1 MNMAQVEEWLAGIPA
16 EQTRKSYK
24 NSIRKFE
31 EWLGKPIESLLGNPD
46 EATKAV
52 ERFFCYLKEKFC
64 QNTARNQTN
73 GVIQYFKAHKT
84 EVKPR
89 RALNIY
95 HTVVTVRDH
104 PLNIAEIQQ
113 MGKHGDLRE
122 QTLLKVGLLGLR
134 VGDVAN
140 LQWRTFDVQGE
151 APIEIE
157 IPCKKEDTVARTFID
172 AELKE
177 LLDLYLPTLDPKN
190 RFLFQNKQNGNLS
203 EKRIDEILKQLFE
216 RAGLKTQKI
225 LRWHCFRKL
234 ALRTSSELGLNQW
247 SAKILVGKSVPADI
261 MTYISGLNLKEDF
274 LKLSN
279 VLKLK
284 PNGNGN
290 GKVRDLEN
298 AVKQIESENLAFKTR
313 IDLMQK
319 EIQTLKKSMEG
330 LYHIIQTYPTT
341 VTHTLLNRK
350 TGKMEKYSET
360 VNSPEEMEASLRR
373 FDEKLKKLSKTKSK
387 QELAEKIEELAE
399 GAEQ

>member
-16 EQTRKSYK
+16 KQTRKSYK

-31 EWLGKPIESLLGNPD
+31 EWLGKPIESLLNNPD
-46 EATKAV
+46 EATKAI

-95 HTVVTVRDH
+95 HTVVSVRDH
-104 PLNIAEIQQ
+104 PLNIVEIQQ
-113 MGKHGDLRE
+113 MSKHGDLRE
-122 QTLLKVGLLGLR
+122 QVLLKVGLLGLR

-140 LQWRTFDVQGE
+140 LHWQTFDVQGE
-151 APIEIE
+151 TPIEIE
-157 IPCKKEDTVARTFID
+157 IVTKKEDVVARTFID

-190 RFLFQNKQNGNLS
+190 PFLFQNKQNGNLS

-247 SAKILVGKSVPADI
+247 SAKILVGKSVPSDI

-274 LKLSN
+274 NKLSN

-284 PNGNGN
+284 GNSNGN

-298 AVKQIESENLAFKTR
+298 AVKQIESENMTFKTR
-313 IDLMQK
+313 IDLLQK
-319 EIQTLKKSMEG
+319 EVQTLKKSMEG
-330 LYHIIQTYPTT
+330 LYHIIRTYPTT
-341 VTHTLLNRK
+341 VTHTLFNKK
-350 TGKMEKYSET
+350 TGKREDYSET
-360 VNSPEEMEASLRR
+360 VNTPEEMEASLKR
-373 FDEKLKKLSKTKSK
+373 FEEKVKK
-387 QELAEKIEELAE
+387 LAE
-399 GAEQ
+399 GEPHDQ